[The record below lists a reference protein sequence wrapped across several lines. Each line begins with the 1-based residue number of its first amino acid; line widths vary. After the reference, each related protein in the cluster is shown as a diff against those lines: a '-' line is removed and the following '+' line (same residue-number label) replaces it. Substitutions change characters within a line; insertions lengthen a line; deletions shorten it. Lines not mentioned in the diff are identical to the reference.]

1 MGDMIYL
8 MAGYAVFWVVTFVF
22 VYSLVSR
29 QQKIQRE
36 LETLAQLTEA
46 KSESDLEKD
55 EAL

>member
-8 MAGYAVFWVVTFVF
+8 MAGYAVFWVVTFIF
-22 VYSLVSR
+22 VYSLVGR

-36 LETLAQLTEA
+36 LETLAQLTDA
-46 KSESDLEKD
+46 KESALEKD